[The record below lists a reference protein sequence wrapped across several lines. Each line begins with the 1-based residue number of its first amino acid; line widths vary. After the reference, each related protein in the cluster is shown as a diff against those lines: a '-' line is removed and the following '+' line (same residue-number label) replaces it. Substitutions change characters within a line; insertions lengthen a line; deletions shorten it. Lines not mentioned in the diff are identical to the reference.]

1 MCVWLECLVCVA
13 TAFATTWN
21 TWRLLD
27 TRASITQRRSVRA
40 EIMRL
45 CDLYPPIDPSVCLC
59 MLVCVCLFVFL
70 IDLRSGLLELDA
82 DDSTILDDQ
91 RLDEQRLY
99 IKILAIHT
107 WHPCI
112 IRIII

>member
-21 TWRLLD
+21 TWRLFD

-59 MLVCVCLFVFL
+59 MLVCVRVCVSACLRVCVSVCVY
-70 IDLRSGLLELDA
+70 R
-82 DDSTILDDQ
+82 
-91 RLDEQRLY
+91 R
-99 IKILAIHT
+99 
-107 WHPCI
+107 C
-112 IRIII
+112 